1 MMPHKCTSLLTRS
14 MAVALLLYVAA
25 SSADAQPA
33 GQKWATAWAASVHGP
48 YPAGNPTAQPELK
61 FAFPSPEAGANDQTF
76 RLIVRPGLWGERV
89 RLRFSNAFGTKPVTF
104 DGANVGLQA
113 TGASLV
119 PGSNRPVTFDHGKRA
134 ATVAPGQSIYTDP
147 VALDYSTTS
156 GGLEGRKLAVS
167 FHVGGATG
175 PMTWHAKALQTSYV
189 SPPGSGARGADEAD
203 EVFPFTTTSWY
214 FLDAVDVIAPADT
227 AVVVAFGDSITD
239 GTGST
244 INGDDRYPDSLARR
258 LHQAYG
264 DRVVVVNAD
273 IGGNMVSAPAEYPG
287 PTPWPGGPSAV
298 SRLER
303 DVLSL
308 SGVTHMVWMEGI
320 NDLG

>member
-1 MMPHKCTSLLTRS
+1 MLTRS
-14 MAVALLLYVAA
+14 RAVALLLYVAA
-25 SSADAQPA
+25 SPANAQAAD
-33 GQKWATAWAASVHGP
+33 QKWATTWAASVHGP

-61 FAFPSPEAGANDQTF
+61 FAFPSPEAGAHDQTF

-104 DGANVGLQA
+104 NGAYVGLQA

-119 PGSNRPVTFDHGKRA
+119 PGSNRAVTFDNGNMLLRLRPDSRSTPTLLHWIIRQRPA
-134 ATVAPGQSIYTDP
+134 ASKD
-147 VALDYSTTS
+147 
-156 GGLEGRKLAVS
+156 EKLAVS
-167 FHVGGATG
+167 FHVSGATG

-244 INGDDRYPDSLARR
+244 INGDDRYPDALARR
-258 LHQAYG
+258 LHQ
-264 DRVVVVNAD
+264 
-273 IGGNMVSAPAEYPG
+273 VSKQHQRELWHPRGECAA
-287 PTPWPGGPSAV
+287 
-298 SRLER
+298 
-303 DVLSL
+303 
-308 SGVTHMVWMEGI
+308 
-320 NDLG
+320 